1 MNLNQL
7 KRELTVKQ
15 LTNVLVT
22 LSKSNEK
29 RALEDQVGLSYTCVL
44 VVLFMCVGAAAYLA
58 VDALSLADL
67 IKITMP
73 ALIAGYLINILQ
85 GVIKNGEAA
94 KNEAIN
100 ILAAQ
105 RRGE

>member
-1 MNLNQL
+1 M
-7 KRELTVKQ
+7 KQ
-15 LTNVLVT
+15 LTSLLVK

-29 RALEDQVGLSYTCVL
+29 RAIKDQVGLSYTCVL
-44 VVLFMCVGAAAYLA
+44 LVLFMCVGATAYLA
-58 VDALSLADL
+58 VNALSMADL
-67 IKITMP
+67 IKITIP

-100 ILAAQ
+100 ILATKQ
-105 RRGE
+105 SNK

>member
-1 MNLNQL
+1 M
-7 KRELTVKQ
+7 KQ
-15 LTNVLVT
+15 LTSLLVK

-29 RALEDQVGLSYTCVL
+29 RAIKDQVGLCYTCVL
-44 VVLFMCVGAAAYLA
+44 LVLFMCVGATAYLA
-58 VDALSLADL
+58 VNALSMADL
-67 IKITMP
+67 IKITIP

-100 ILAAQ
+100 ILATKQ
-105 RRGE
+105 NNK